1 MLEIANANKEG
12 LNNDEDNQELS
23 SNNEEILTITKGKGK
38 GKGKAVKESL
48 KEQSNRVKGLLYK
61 LVDAIVERLQ
71 ISSPLALCSIVYQ
84 IP

>member
-48 KEQSNRVKGLLYK
+48 KE
-61 LVDAIVERLQ
+61 
-71 ISSPLALCSIVYQ
+71 
-84 IP
+84 